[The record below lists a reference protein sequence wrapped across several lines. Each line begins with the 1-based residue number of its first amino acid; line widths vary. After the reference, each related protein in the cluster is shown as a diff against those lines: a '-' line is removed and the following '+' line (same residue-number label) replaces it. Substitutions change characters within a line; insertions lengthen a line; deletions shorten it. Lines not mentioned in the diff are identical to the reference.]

1 MSVGASQA
9 AFAAN
14 SFVTGCLVLARIE
27 RVCIN
32 YAHVTVCMGT
42 VPCYWA
48 SERLL
53 NRKSAAGCLKGSVEK
68 NESRLRSVRDLDEA
82 GMFTITLR
90 LLFSRCVRGRY
101 YSGVKTSPK

>member
-1 MSVGASQA
+1 LIESLLMSVGASQA

-68 NESRLRSVRDLDEA
+68 NESRLRSVPWFRWSRDVYHHVASLVFA
-82 GMFTITLR
+82 VCSR
-90 LLFSRCVRGRY
+90 PLL
-101 YSGVKTSPK
+101 